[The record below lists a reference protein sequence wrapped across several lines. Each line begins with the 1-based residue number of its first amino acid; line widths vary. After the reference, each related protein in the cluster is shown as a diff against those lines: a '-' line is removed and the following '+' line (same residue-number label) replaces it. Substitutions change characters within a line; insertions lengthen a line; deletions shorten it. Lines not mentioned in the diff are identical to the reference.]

1 MNILIIGGGELGSM
15 IAEQLIAEGHNI
27 TIIEKSEKKAK
38 ELNDNLDAYILTGSG
53 TDVKILSKANPEKIE
68 LFLALTNDDNVNI
81 MSCNILKRLSHYK
94 TFTIA
99 KVENASRYFSNPLI
113 ISADFGIDN
122 LIATKQLSINKIIDF
137 IAEPETVENI
147 NFHDNDIKIIGLQI
161 FDDFAGANKTLKDIA
176 LMDKIWRKVRV
187 VAVSKNNNTII
198 PTGDDLINVGDKIF
212 LIGKTEILKNLIDM
226 YFASKNKINSVIIF
240 GGNRIGKDVAK
251 NEFAKGMKVTIVE
264 EDEQLCAE
272 LSEELEGVLI
282 INGSGSNQNVLNELQ
297 IKNSF
302 VVCVTERD
310 EQNIII
316 AVLAKRFG
324 AAKAICNITNIA
336 VSSIINELQDIDSAF
351 STESLALS
359 EILTYCRK
367 GEIISIYPI
376 PNLKAETIKVK
387 ITSQLDILDKPLKD
401 ITFPKGMIIGV
412 IIRDKKMIIPHG
424 NDDIRM
430 DDFVISFILPSAK
443 AEVKNIFSNPSG
455 K

>member
-1 MNILIIGGGELGSM
+1 MNILIIGGGELGSS
-15 IAEQLIAEGHNI
+15 IAVQLIAEGHNI
-27 TIIEKSEKKAK
+27 TLIEKSEKNAK
-38 ELNDNLDAYILTGSG
+38 KLNDELDAYVLTGSG
-53 TDVKILSKANPEKIE
+53 TDVNVLSKANLDKVE

-81 MSCNILKRLSHYK
+81 ISCDIVKRLSHYK
-94 TFTIA
+94 AYTIA
-99 KVENASRYFSNPLI
+99 KVENSSRYFSNALI
-113 ISADFGIDN
+113 TYADFGIDN
-122 LIATKQLSINKIIDF
+122 LIATKQLSINKILDF

-161 FDDFAGANKTLKDIA
+161 TEDFAGANKALKDIA
-176 LMDKIWRKVRV
+176 SLNKIWKKVRI

-198 PTGDDLINVGDKIF
+198 PTGEDIINVGDKIF
-212 LIGKTEILKNLIDM
+212 LIGKNETLKEIIEL
-226 YFASKNKINSVIIF
+226 YFASKTKIKNIIIF

-251 NEFAKGMKVTIVE
+251 FEVAKGKKVTIVE
-264 EDEQLCAE
+264 EDEQLCKD
-272 LSEELEGVLI
+272 LSEELENILI
-282 INGSGSNQNVLNELQ
+282 INGSGSNQNVLNELDMQ
-297 IKNSF
+297 DSF

-310 EQNIII
+310 EQNIVT

-376 PNLKAETIKVK
+376 PNLKAETIKIK
-387 ITSQLDILDKPLKD
+387 ITEQLDILDKPLKD
-401 ITFPKGMIIGV
+401 IEFPKGMVIGV

-424 NDDIRM
+424 NDDIRL

-443 AEVKNIFSNPSG
+443 TAVKNLFSNTTD
-455 K
+455 

>member
-1 MNILIIGGGELGSM
+1 MNILIIGGGELGSS
-15 IAEQLIAEGHNI
+15 IAVQLIAEGHNI
-27 TIIEKSEKKAK
+27 TLIEKSEKNAK
-38 ELNDNLDAYILTGSG
+38 KLNDELDAYVLTGSG
-53 TDVKILSKANPEKIE
+53 TDVNVLSKANLDKIE

-81 MSCNILKRLSHYK
+81 ISCDIVKRLSHYK
-94 TFTIA
+94 AYTIA
-99 KVENASRYFSNPLI
+99 KVENSSRYFSNALI
-113 ISADFGIDN
+113 TYADFGIDN
-122 LIATKQLSINKIIDF
+122 LIATKQLSINKILDF

-161 FDDFAGANKTLKDIA
+161 TEDFVGANKTLKDIA
-176 LMDKIWRKVRV
+176 SLNKIWKKVRI

-198 PTGDDLINVGDKIF
+198 PTGDDVINVWDKIF
-212 LIGKTEILKNLIDM
+212 LIGKNETLKEIIELYFTSKTKIKNI
-226 YFASKNKINSVIIF
+226 IIF

-251 NEFAKGMKVTIVE
+251 YEVSKGKKVTIVE
-264 EDEQLCAE
+264 EDEQVCKD
-272 LSEELEGVLI
+272 LSEELENVLI
-282 INGSGSNQNVLNELQ
+282 INGSGSNQNVLNELDMQ
-297 IKNSF
+297 NSF

-310 EQNIII
+310 EQNIVT

-376 PNLKAETIKVK
+376 PNLKAETIKIK
-387 ITSQLDILDKPLKD
+387 ITEQLVILDKPLKD
-401 ITFPKGMIIGV
+401 IEFPKGMVIGV

-424 NDDIRM
+424 NDDIRL
-430 DDFVISFILPSAK
+430 DDFVISFILPTAK
-443 AEVKNIFSNPSG
+443 TAVKNLFSNTTD
-455 K
+455 

>member
-1 MNILIIGGGELGSM
+1 MNILIIGGGELGSS

-27 TIIEKSEKKAK
+27 TLIEKSEKNAK
-38 ELNDNLDAYILTGSG
+38 KLNDELDAYVMAGSG
-53 TDVKILSKANPEKIE
+53 TDVKVLSKANLDKIE

-81 MSCNILKRLSHYK
+81 ISCDIVKRLSHYRA
-94 TFTIA
+94 FTIA

-113 ISADFGIDN
+113 THSDFGIDN
-122 LIATKQLSINKIIDF
+122 LIATKQLSINKILDF

-161 FDDFAGANKTLKDIA
+161 FDEFEGTNKTLKHIA
-176 LMDKIWRKVRV
+176 AMNKIWKKVRI

-198 PTGDDLINVGDKIF
+198 PTGEDIINAGDKIF
-212 LIGKTEILKNLIDM
+212 VIGKNETLKELIGI
-226 YFASKNKINSVIIF
+226 YFASKTKIKKIIIF

-251 NEFAKGMKVTIVE
+251 FEVQTGKKVTIVE
-264 EDEQLCAE
+264 EDPDLCEE
-272 LSEELEGVLI
+272 LSEELGNVLI
-282 INGSGSNQNVLNELQ
+282 INGSGSNQNVLNELDM
-297 IKNSF
+297 NDSF

-310 EQNIII
+310 EQNIIT
-316 AVLAKRFG
+316 AVLAKRMG

-387 ITSQLDILDKPLKD
+387 ITGDLDILDKPLKD
-401 ITFPKGMIIGV
+401 IKFPKGMMIGV

-424 NDDIRM
+424 NDDIRT

-443 AEVKNIFSNPSG
+443 TAVKNIFYNPSG
-455 K
+455 R